1 MIRAPFLFS
10 TTDKFMTSVAEKNR
24 ARVMLVDDLP
34 QRSARVEK
42 KLIQDGFEVISIL
55 PSATGLLFQIEQL
68 KPDIILIDLQSPGRD
83 VLDSLS
89 VINDHNPTPVVMFSE
104 EEDPDFIKDAVDA
117 GVTAYMM
124 GGVDTEKVK
133 PVIDVAMAQF
143 KSYQSLR
150 QKLDTTRTQLESL
163 SVIDRAKR
171 LLMDQQG
178 ISEDSAHKV
187 LRNLSMDSNQS
198 LPQAAKS
205 VIQILNKKS

>member
-1 MIRAPFLFS
+1 
-10 TTDKFMTSVAEKNR
+10 MTSAAEKNR

-34 QRSARVEK
+34 QRSARVEA
-42 KLIQDGFEVISIL
+42 KLIQDGFEVISRL
-55 PSATGLLFQIEQL
+55 PSAAGLLFQIEQL

-104 EEDPDFIKDAVDA
+104 EEDPGFIKDAVDA

-150 QKLDTTRTQLESL
+150 QKLDTTRTQLDSL
-163 SVIDRAKR
+163 SVIDKAKR

-205 VIQILNKKS
+205 VVQILNKNV

>member
-1 MIRAPFLFS
+1 
-10 TTDKFMTSVAEKNR
+10 MTSVAENNP

-34 QRSARVEK
+34 QRSARVEE
-42 KLIQDGFEVISIL
+42 KLIQDGFEVISRL
-55 PSATGLLFQIEQL
+55 PSAAGLLFQIEQL

-104 EEDPDFIKDAVDA
+104 EEDPGFIKDAVDA

-163 SVIDRAKR
+163 SVIDKAKR
-171 LLMDQQG
+171 LLMDQQN

-205 VIQILNKKS
+205 VIQILNKNA

>member
-1 MIRAPFLFS
+1 
-10 TTDKFMTSVAEKNR
+10 MTSVAEENK

-34 QRSARVEK
+34 QRSVRVEE
-42 KLIQDGFEVISIL
+42 KLLQDGFDVISRL
-55 PSATGLLFQIEQL
+55 PSAAGLLFQIEQL

-104 EEDPDFIKDAVDA
+104 EEDPGFIKDAVDA

-143 KSYQSLR
+143 KSYQTLR

-163 SVIDRAKR
+163 SVIDKAKR
-171 LLMDQQG
+171 LLMDQQS

-205 VIQILNKKS
+205 VIQILNKNA

>member
-1 MIRAPFLFS
+1 
-10 TTDKFMTSVAEKNR
+10 MTSVAEKNR

-42 KLIQDGFEVISIL
+42 KLIQDGFEVISRL
-55 PSATGLLFQIEQL
+55 PSAAGLLFQIEQL

-104 EEDPDFIKDAVDA
+104 EEDPGFIKDAVDA

-163 SVIDRAKR
+163 SVIDKAKR

-205 VIQILNKKS
+205 VVQILNKNS

>member
-1 MIRAPFLFS
+1 
-10 TTDKFMTSVAEKNR
+10 MTSVAATNH

-34 QRSARVEK
+34 QRSARVEE
-42 KLIQDGFEVISIL
+42 KLIQDGFDVISIL

-163 SVIDRAKR
+163 SVIDKAKR

-198 LPQAAKS
+198 LPQAAKA
-205 VIQILNKKS
+205 VIQILNKNS

>member
-1 MIRAPFLFS
+1 
-10 TTDKFMTSVAEKNR
+10 MTSEVEKNH

-34 QRSARVEK
+34 QRSARVEE

-89 VINDHNPTPVVMFSE
+89 VINAHNPTPVVMFSE

-163 SVIDRAKR
+163 SVIDKAKR

-205 VIQILNKKS
+205 VVQILNKNS

>member
-1 MIRAPFLFS
+1 
-10 TTDKFMTSVAEKNR
+10 MTSEAEKNH

-34 QRSARVEK
+34 QRSARVEE

-89 VINDHNPTPVVMFSE
+89 VINAHNPTPVVMFSE

-143 KSYQSLR
+143 KSFQSLR

-163 SVIDRAKR
+163 SVIDKAKR

-205 VIQILNKKS
+205 VVQILNKNS

>member
-1 MIRAPFLFS
+1 
-10 TTDKFMTSVAEKNR
+10 MTSVAEKNR

-42 KLIQDGFEVISIL
+42 KLIQDGFEVISRL
-55 PSATGLLFQIEQL
+55 PSAAGLLFQIEQL

-104 EEDPDFIKDAVDA
+104 EEDPGFIKDAVDA

-163 SVIDRAKR
+163 SVIDKAKR

>member
-1 MIRAPFLFS
+1 
-10 TTDKFMTSVAEKNR
+10 MTSVAETNH

-34 QRSARVEK
+34 QRSARVEE

-89 VINDHNPTPVVMFSE
+89 VINAHNPTPVVMFSE

-143 KSYQSLR
+143 KSFQSLR

-163 SVIDRAKR
+163 SVIDKAKR

-205 VIQILNKKS
+205 VVQILNKNS

>member
-1 MIRAPFLFS
+1 
-10 TTDKFMTSVAEKNR
+10 MTAEVEKNH

-34 QRSARVEK
+34 QRSARVEE

-89 VINDHNPTPVVMFSE
+89 VINAHNPTPVVMFSE

-143 KSYQSLR
+143 KSFQSLR

-163 SVIDRAKR
+163 SVIDKAKR

-205 VIQILNKKS
+205 VVQILNKNS

>member
-1 MIRAPFLFS
+1 
-10 TTDKFMTSVAEKNR
+10 MTSEVEKNH

-34 QRSARVEK
+34 QRSARVEE

-89 VINDHNPTPVVMFSE
+89 VINAHNPTPVVMFSE

-143 KSYQSLR
+143 KSFQSLR

-163 SVIDRAKR
+163 SVIDKAKR

-205 VIQILNKKS
+205 VVQILNKNS

>member
-1 MIRAPFLFS
+1 M
-10 TTDKFMTSVAEKNR
+10 AETNH

-34 QRSARVEK
+34 QRSARVEE

-89 VINDHNPTPVVMFSE
+89 VINAHNPTPVVMFSE

-143 KSYQSLR
+143 KSFQSLR

-163 SVIDRAKR
+163 SVIDKAKR

-205 VIQILNKKS
+205 VVQILNKNS